1 MQKEALAPLADEMF
15 AAATGAFS
23 TLAGISASAGAVA
36 MDTAETSILVEA
48 EAVATLT
55 RLPASGVTFVTQFV
69 KADIGSV
76 VEMMLGTPGTGGE
89 MDAMQ
94 LSIVAE
100 TVAQIATAMG
110 ESLAAYTGTSAEG
123 VTSEVV
129 ADPAGFPAPPFTT
142 ATAPITVGDGLG
154 THIVLAFD
162 GLALSKIDLPSVA
175 ATFVEPPAAPVAP
188 PVPPTPAPAPAPVA
202 ASVSDDFEFSATTA
216 AFAGFEAAAPPAPP
230 TPPPAPTPSPSRQRP
245 QPEGQAAQFTPMTPT
260 VIRPA
265 APGQSNLDLV
275 HDVPLEI
282 SAVLGQTELS
292 LREVVAMQPGSVFE
306 LDKLSTEPIDLY
318 VNNILI
324 ARGEVVVVDDK
335 FAVKISELNPVVDRI

>member
-1 MQKEALAPLADEMF
+1 VEKESLQPLADEMF

-23 TLAGISASAGAVA
+23 TLAGISASAGAGT
-36 MDTAETSILVEA
+36 METAESSILIES
-48 EAVATLT
+48 EAVSTLT
-55 RLPASGVTFVTQFV
+55 RVPASGVSFVTRFV
-69 KADIGSV
+69 KADIGHV
-76 VEMMLGTPGTGGE
+76 VEMMLGTPGGGGE

-110 ESLAAYTGTSAEG
+110 EALAAFTGTASDG
-123 VTSEVV
+123 VTSEVISD
-129 ADPAGFPAPPFTT
+129 AAGFPAPPFTT
-142 ATAPITVGDGLG
+142 ATAPIMVGDGLA
-154 THIVLAFD
+154 TSIALFFD
-162 GLALSKIDLPSVA
+162 GLALSKLDLPAVA
-175 ATFVEPPAAPVAP
+175 APPPPAAAAAAAAP
-188 PVPPTPAPAPAPVA
+188 PPAPAAAPATEPAPAPLAAP
-202 ASVSDDFEFSATTA
+202 
-216 AFAGFEAAAPPAPP
+216 PPAPP
-230 TPPPAPTPSPSRQRP
+230 PSPSRQRP

-260 VIRPA
+260 AIRPA

-335 FAVKISELNPVVDRI
+335 FAVKISELNPVVDRV

>member
-1 MQKEALAPLADEMF
+1 LAQKDSLEPLATAMF

-23 TLAGISASAGAVA
+23 TLAGIGATAGAST
-36 MDTAETSILVEA
+36 MDSADGSIKVEPDV
-48 EAVATLT
+48 VATLT
-55 RLPASGVTFVTQFV
+55 RVPSTGVAFVTRFV
-69 KADIGSV
+69 KADIGNV
-76 VEMMLGTPGTGGE
+76 VALMLGTPGDDTE

-110 ESLAAYTGTSAEG
+110 EALASETGGSSDG
-123 VTSEVV
+123 VHSEVV
-129 ADPAGFPAPPFTT
+129 NDAAGFPVPPFTSF
-142 ATAPITVGDGLG
+142 TAPIAVGDALK
-154 THIVLAFD
+154 TSVTIDFD
-162 GLALSKIDLPSVA
+162 GLSLSKMDIKPQ
-175 ATFVEPPAAPVAP
+175 
-188 PVPPTPAPAPAPVA
+188 
-202 ASVSDDFEFSATTA
+202 
-216 AFAGFEAAAPPAPP
+216 AAAPASSPAADAAAAMAAAMAGAPSSIMPP
-230 TPPPAPTPSPSRQRP
+230 TVSPSRQRP
-245 QPEGQAAQFTPMTPT
+245 APEGQAAQFAPMQPT
-260 VIRPA
+260 GIRPA

-292 LREVVAMQPGSVFE
+292 LREVVAMVPGSVFE

>member
-1 MQKEALAPLADEMF
+1 LAQKDSLQPLAEAMF

-23 TLAGISASAGAVA
+23 TLAGIGATAGSASMESSDG
-36 MDTAETSILVEA
+36 SIKVES
-48 EAVATLT
+48 EVVATLT
-55 RLPASGVTFVTQFV
+55 RIPSGVAFVTRFA
-69 KADIGSV
+69 KADIGNV
-76 VEMMLGTPGTGGE
+76 VAMMLGTTSDDGE

-110 ESLAAYTGTSAEG
+110 EALAASISGSSDG
-123 VTSEVV
+123 VHSEVV
-129 ADPAGFPAPPFTT
+129 NDASGFPVPPFTSF
-142 ATAPITVGDGLG
+142 TAPISVGEGLE
-154 THIVLAFD
+154 TSVTIDFD
-162 GLALSKIDLPSVA
+162 GLSLSKMDIKPAPTA
-175 ATFVEPPAAPVAP
+175 AAFVAP
-188 PVPPTPAPAPAPVA
+188 SAPSA
-202 ASVSDDFEFSATTA
+202 AA
-216 AFAGFEAAAPPAPP
+216 AAAAAAPPPP
-230 TPPPAPTPSPSRQRP
+230 TVSPNRQRP
-245 QPEGQAAQFTPMTPT
+245 QPEGQAAQFASMQPT
-260 VIRPA
+260 GIRPA

-292 LREVVAMQPGSVFE
+292 LREVVAMVPGSVFE

>member
-1 MQKEALAPLADEMF
+1 LAPLADEMF

-23 TLAGISASAGAVA
+23 TLAGIGASAGAA
-36 MDTAETSILVEA
+36 QLGAAEGSILVEPD
-48 EAVATLT
+48 AVSTLT
-55 RLPASGVTFVTQFV
+55 RVPGSGVTFVARFV
-69 KADIGSV
+69 KGDIGKV
-76 VEMMLGTPGTGGE
+76 VEMMLGTPGDGGE

-110 ESLAAYTGTSAEG
+110 EALATRTGSSSEG
-123 VTSEVV
+123 VSSEVV
-129 ADPAGFPAPPFTT
+129 NEAGGFPVPPFTT
-142 ATAPITVGDGLG
+142 ATAAIAVGTALQ
-154 THIVLAFD
+154 TTIRLYFD
-162 GLALSKIDLPSVA
+162 GLALTKLDLRPSA
-175 ATFVEPPAAPVAP
+175 
-188 PVPPTPAPAPAPVA
+188 APAPA
-202 ASVSDDFEFSATTA
+202 ASVS
-216 AFAGFEAAAPPAPP
+216 AFADEPPAMDFSFAPEAPAAAADPAAQAAAALAAAQAAMTPAPL
-230 TPPPAPTPSPSRQRP
+230 APNRQRA
-245 QPEGQAAQFTPMTPT
+245 QPEGQAAQFTPMQPT
-260 VIRPA
+260 AIRPA
-265 APGQSNLDLV
+265 PPGQSNLDLV

>member
-1 MQKEALAPLADEMF
+1 MAQKDSLQPLAEAMF
-15 AAATGAFS
+15 GAATGAFS
-23 TLAGISASAGAVA
+23 TLAGIVATAGTSTMDSADG
-36 MDTAETSILVEA
+36 SIKVEPDV
-48 EAVATLT
+48 VATLT
-55 RLPASGVTFVTQFV
+55 KIPSTGVAFVTRFV

-76 VEMMLGTPGTGGE
+76 VALMLGTPGDDGE

-110 ESLAAYTGTSAEG
+110 EALAGQTGAGTDG
-123 VTSEVV
+123 VHSEVV
-129 ADPAGFPAPPFTT
+129 NDAAGFPVPPFTSF
-142 ATAPITVGDGLG
+142 TAPIAVGETLKTTVTID
-154 THIVLAFD
+154 FD
-162 GLALSKIDLPSVA
+162 GLALAKMDIKSGAAAPSPSA
-175 ATFVEPPAAPVAP
+175 PPPPAASAP
-188 PVPPTPAPAPAPVA
+188 
-202 ASVSDDFEFSATTA
+202 S
-216 AFAGFEAAAPPAPP
+216 G
-230 TPPPAPTPSPSRQRP
+230 PPPGGVSPSRSRP
-245 QPEGQAAQFTPMTPT
+245 QPEGQSAQFAPMQPT
-260 VIRPA
+260 GIRPA

>member
-1 MQKEALAPLADEMF
+1 LAQKDSLQPLAEAMF

-23 TLAGISASAGAVA
+23 TLAGIGATAGSPA
-36 MDTAETSILVEA
+36 METADGSIKVEPDV
-48 EAVATLT
+48 VATLT
-55 RLPASGVTFVTQFV
+55 RVPSTGAAFVTRFV

-76 VEMMLGTPGTGGE
+76 VAMMLGTPPGETE

-110 ESLAAYTGTSAEG
+110 EALATQTGGAGDG
-123 VTSEVV
+123 VHSEVV
-129 ADPAGFPAPPFTT
+129 NDATGFPVPPFTSF
-142 ATAPITVGDGLG
+142 TAPIAVGPTLNTSVTID
-154 THIVLAFD
+154 FD
-162 GLALSKIDLPSVA
+162 GLSLSKMDLKPQA
-175 ATFVEPPAAPVAP
+175 PAAAP
-188 PVPPTPAPAPAPVA
+188 AASAPEAPAPAPPPP
-202 ASVSDDFEFSATTA
+202 
-216 AFAGFEAAAPPAPP
+216 GFGAPPP
-230 TPPPAPTPSPSRQRP
+230 PSRQQRP
-245 QPEGQAAQFTPMTPT
+245 QPEGQAAQFAPMQPT
-260 VIRPA
+260 AIRPA

>member
-1 MQKEALAPLADEMF
+1 LVQKDSLQPLAVAMF

-23 TLAGISASAGAVA
+23 TLAGIGATAGSPSMDSAES
-36 MDTAETSILVEA
+36 SIKVEPDV
-48 EAVATLT
+48 VATLT
-55 RLPASGVTFVTQFV
+55 RVPAAGVSFVTRFV
-69 KADIGSV
+69 KADIGKV
-76 VEMMLGTPGTGGE
+76 VALMLGTPGDDTE

-110 ESLAAYTGTSAEG
+110 EALAGETGGSSDG
-123 VTSEVV
+123 VHSEVV
-129 ADPAGFPAPPFTT
+129 NDATGFPVPPFTSF
-142 ATAPITVGDGLG
+142 TAPISVGDSLQ
-154 THIVLAFD
+154 TSVTIDFD
-162 GLALSKIDLPSVA
+162 GLSLSKMDIQPQ
-175 ATFVEPPAAPVAP
+175 
-188 PVPPTPAPAPAPVA
+188 APAG
-202 ASVSDDFEFSATTA
+202 SGS
-216 AFAGFEAAAPPAPP
+216 AAADAAAAMAAAMAGPPPPAPP
-230 TPPPAPTPSPSRQRP
+230 PTVSASRQRP
-245 QPEGQAAQFTPMTPT
+245 APEGQAAQFAPMQPT
-260 VIRPA
+260 GIRAA

-292 LREVVAMQPGSVFE
+292 LREVVAMVPGSVFE

>member
-1 MQKEALAPLADEMF
+1 LAQKDSLQPLAGAMF

-23 TLAGISASAGAVA
+23 TLAGIGATAGDLEMESADG
-36 MDTAETSILVEA
+36 SIKVEPDV
-48 EAVATLT
+48 VATLT
-55 RLPASGVTFVTQFV
+55 RIPATSVAFVTRFV
-69 KADIGSV
+69 KADIGAV
-76 VEMMLGTPGTGGE
+76 VALMLGTPGDDAE

-110 ESLAAYTGTSAEG
+110 EALASETGASSDG
-123 VTSEVV
+123 VNSEVV
-129 ADPAGFPAPPFTT
+129 NDAGGFPVPPFTSF
-142 ATAPITVGDGLG
+142 TAPIAVGDSLK
-154 THIVLAFD
+154 TSVTIDFD
-162 GLALSKIDLPSVA
+162 ALSLAKMDIKPSA
-175 ATFVEPPAAPVAP
+175 PSAPAASSSASS
-188 PVPPTPAPAPAPVA
+188 A
-202 ASVSDDFEFSATTA
+202 ASD
-216 AFAGFEAAAPPAPP
+216 AAAAMAAAMAGPPSSV
-230 TPPPAPTPSPSRQRP
+230 SPSRQRP
-245 QPEGQAAQFTPMTPT
+245 APEGQAAQFAPMQPT
-260 VIRPA
+260 GIRPA

-292 LREVVAMQPGSVFE
+292 LREVVAMVPGSVFE

>member
-1 MQKEALAPLADEMF
+1 LAQKDSLQPLAEAMF

-23 TLAGISASAGAVA
+23 TLAGIGATAGDPTMDSADG
-36 MDTAETSILVEA
+36 SIKIDPDV
-48 EAVATLT
+48 VATLT
-55 RLPASGVTFVTQFV
+55 RIPSASVAFVTRFV
-69 KADIGSV
+69 KADIGAV
-76 VEMMLGTPGTGGE
+76 VALMLGTPGDDAE

-110 ESLAAYTGTSAEG
+110 EALAVEIGGAGDG
-123 VTSEVV
+123 VHSEVV
-129 ADPAGFPAPPFTT
+129 NDAGGFPVPPFTSF
-142 ATAPITVGDGLG
+142 TAPIAVGDALQ
-154 THIVLAFD
+154 TAVTIDFD
-162 GLALSKIDLPSVA
+162 GLSLSKMDLK
-175 ATFVEPPAAPVAP
+175 PASA
-188 PVPPTPAPAPAPVA
+188 PAPAPAPPPA
-202 ASVSDDFEFSATTA
+202 ASSASA
-216 AFAGFEAAAPPAPP
+216 DAAAAMAAAMAG
-230 TPPPAPTPSPSRQRP
+230 PPPSVSASRQRP
-245 QPEGQAAQFTPMTPT
+245 APEGQAAQFAPMQPT
-260 VIRPA
+260 GIRPA

-292 LREVVAMQPGSVFE
+292 LREVVAMVPGSVFE

>member
-1 MQKEALAPLADEMF
+1 LQPLADEMF

-23 TLAGISASAGAVA
+23 TLAGISASAGAGTVE
-36 MDTAETSILVEA
+36 TADGSILIEP

-55 RLPASGVTFVTQFV
+55 QIPASGVNFVTRFV
-69 KADIGSV
+69 KADIGHV
-76 VEMMLGTPGTGGE
+76 VELMLGTPGDAGGE

-110 ESLAAYTGTSAEG
+110 EALASSTGTSSDG
-123 VTSEVV
+123 VHSEVV
-129 ADPAGFPAPPFTT
+129 SEAAGFPAPPFTT
-142 ATAPITVGDGLG
+142 VTAPISVGDGLR
-154 THIVLAFD
+154 TAITLYFD
-162 GLALSKIDLPSVA
+162 GLALSKIDLPASSA
-175 ATFVEPPAAPVAP
+175 AAAGFGS
-188 PVPPTPAPAPAPVA
+188 APAGPSA
-202 ASVSDDFEFSATTA
+202 AELA
-216 AFAGFEAAAPPAPP
+216 AAQAMAAAQAAPP
-230 TPPPAPTPSPSRQRP
+230 PSMARRERP
-245 QPEGQAAQFTPMTPT
+245 QPEGQAAQFTPMSPT
-260 VIRPA
+260 AIRPA

-335 FAVKISELNPVVDRI
+335 FAVKISELNPVVERL

>member
-1 MQKEALAPLADEMF
+1 LAQKDSLQPLAQAMF

-23 TLAGISASAGAVA
+23 TLAGIAATAGAPA
-36 MDTAETSILVEA
+36 MDSADGSIKVEPDV
-48 EAVATLT
+48 VATLT
-55 RLPASGVTFVTQFV
+55 RVPATGVAFVTRFV

-76 VEMMLGTPGTGGE
+76 VAMMLGTPGDDSE

-110 ESLAAYTGTSAEG
+110 EALAGETGESGDG
-123 VTSEVV
+123 VHSEVIND
-129 ADPAGFPAPPFTT
+129 AAGFPVPPFTSF
-142 ATAPITVGDGLG
+142 TAPISVGDALQ
-154 THIVLAFD
+154 TSVTIDFD
-162 GLALSKIDLPSVA
+162 GLSLTKMDIKPQA
-175 ATFVEPPAAPVAP
+175 AAAA
-188 PVPPTPAPAPAPVA
+188 APAPAAVSSAASDAAAAMVA
-202 ASVSDDFEFSATTA
+202 AM
-216 AFAGFEAAAPPAPP
+216 AGPPPP
-230 TPPPAPTPSPSRQRP
+230 TVSPSRQRP
-245 QPEGQAAQFTPMTPT
+245 APEGQAAQFAPMQPT
-260 VIRPA
+260 GIRPA

-292 LREVVAMQPGSVFE
+292 LREVVAMVPGSVFE

>member
-1 MQKEALAPLADEMF
+1 LQPLAVAMF

-23 TLAGISASAGAVA
+23 TLAGIAATAGSPSMDSADG
-36 MDTAETSILVEA
+36 SIKVEPDV
-48 EAVATLT
+48 VATLT
-55 RLPASGVTFVTQFV
+55 RVPSSGVSFVTRFV
-69 KADIGSV
+69 KADIGNV
-76 VEMMLGTPGTGGE
+76 VALMLGTPGDDSE

-110 ESLAAYTGTSAEG
+110 EALAAETGGSSEG
-123 VTSEVV
+123 VHSEVV
-129 ADPAGFPAPPFTT
+129 NDAAGFPVPPFTSF
-142 ATAPITVGDGLG
+142 TAPISVGDSLQSSV
-154 THIVLAFD
+154 TIDFD
-162 GLALSKIDLPSVA
+162 GLSLTKMDLKPQAS
-175 ATFVEPPAAPVAP
+175 PAASSGSSASADAAAAMAAAMAGP
-188 PVPPTPAPAPAPVA
+188 P
-202 ASVSDDFEFSATTA
+202 SATI
-216 AFAGFEAAAPPAPP
+216 
-230 TPPPAPTPSPSRQRP
+230 SPNRQRP
-245 QPEGQAAQFTPMTPT
+245 TPEGQAAQFAPMQPT
-260 VIRPA
+260 GIRPA

-292 LREVVAMQPGSVFE
+292 LREVVAMVPGSVFE

>member
-1 MQKEALAPLADEMF
+1 LAQKDSLQPLAGAMF

-23 TLAGISASAGAVA
+23 TLAGIGAVA
-36 MDTAETSILVEA
+36 GDPEMESADGSIKVEPDV
-48 EAVATLT
+48 VATLT
-55 RLPASGVTFVTQFV
+55 RIPSTSVAFVTRFV
-69 KADIGSV
+69 KADIGAV
-76 VEMMLGTPGTGGE
+76 VALMLGTPGDDAE

-110 ESLAAYTGTSAEG
+110 EALAGETGASSDG

-129 ADPAGFPAPPFTT
+129 NDAGGFPVPPFTSF
-142 ATAPITVGDGLG
+142 TAPISVGDSLK
-154 THIVLAFD
+154 TSVTIDFD
-162 GLALSKIDLPSVA
+162 GLSLSKMDIKPSA
-175 ATFVEPPAAPVAP
+175 PSAPAAP
-188 PVPPTPAPAPAPVA
+188 
-202 ASVSDDFEFSATTA
+202 SGSN
-216 AFAGFEAAAPPAPP
+216 AAADAAAAMAAAMAGPPS
-230 TPPPAPTPSPSRQRP
+230 TVSPNRQRP
-245 QPEGQAAQFTPMTPT
+245 APEGQAAQFAPMQPT
-260 VIRPA
+260 GIRPA

-292 LREVVAMQPGSVFE
+292 LREVVAMVPGSVFE

>member
-1 MQKEALAPLADEMF
+1 MAQKDSLQPLAGAMF

-23 TLAGISASAGAVA
+23 TLAGIGATAGDPEMESADG
-36 MDTAETSILVEA
+36 SIKVEPDV
-48 EAVATLT
+48 VATLT
-55 RLPASGVTFVTQFV
+55 RIPSSGVAFVTRFV
-69 KADIGSV
+69 KADIGAV
-76 VEMMLGTPGTGGE
+76 VALMLGTPGDDAE

-110 ESLAAYTGTSAEG
+110 EALASETGASSDG
-123 VTSEVV
+123 VSSEVV
-129 ADPAGFPAPPFTT
+129 NDAGGFPVPPFTSF
-142 ATAPITVGDGLG
+142 TAPISVGDSLK
-154 THIVLAFD
+154 TSVTIDFD
-162 GLALSKIDLPSVA
+162 ALSLAKMDIKPSA
-175 ATFVEPPAAPVAP
+175 PSAPAASSSASS
-188 PVPPTPAPAPAPVA
+188 A
-202 ASVSDDFEFSATTA
+202 ASD
-216 AFAGFEAAAPPAPP
+216 AAAAMAAAMAGPPSSV
-230 TPPPAPTPSPSRQRP
+230 SPSRQRP
-245 QPEGQAAQFTPMTPT
+245 APEGQAAQFAPMQPT
-260 VIRPA
+260 GIRPA

-292 LREVVAMQPGSVFE
+292 LREVVAMVPGSVFE

>member
-1 MQKEALAPLADEMF
+1 MAQTDSLQPLAEAMF
-15 AAATGAFS
+15 GAATGAFS
-23 TLAGISASAGAVA
+23 TLAGIGATAGSAEMESTDG
-36 MDTAETSILVEA
+36 SIKVEP
-48 EAVATLT
+48 EIVATLT
-55 RLPASGVTFVTQFV
+55 KIPSSGAAFVTRFV

-76 VEMMLGTPGTGGE
+76 VALMLGTPGDDGE

-110 ESLAAYTGTSAEG
+110 EALATQTGVSGDG
-123 VTSEVV
+123 VHSEVV
-129 ADPAGFPAPPFTT
+129 NDAAGFPVPPFTSFSASFAVGESLNT
-142 ATAPITVGDGLG
+142 TVTID
-154 THIVLAFD
+154 FD
-162 GLALSKIDLPSVA
+162 GLTLSKMDIKSPG
-175 ATFVEPPAAPVAP
+175 
-188 PVPPTPAPAPAPVA
+188 APAPAQ
-202 ASVSDDFEFSATTA
+202 
-216 AFAGFEAAAPPAPP
+216 AAPMAPPSAPSAPP
-230 TPPPAPTPSPSRQRP
+230 TPPPSASPSRQRA
-245 QPEGQAAQFTPMTPT
+245 QPEGQSAQFAPMQPT
-260 VIRPA
+260 GIRPA

>member
-1 MQKEALAPLADEMF
+1 MAQKDSLQQLAEAMF

-23 TLAGISASAGAVA
+23 TLAGIGATAGAFT
-36 MDTAETSILVEA
+36 MDNADGSIKVEPDV
-48 EAVATLT
+48 VATLT
-55 RLPASGVTFVTQFV
+55 RVPSTGVAFVTRFV
-69 KADIGSV
+69 KADIGNV
-76 VEMMLGTPGTGGE
+76 VAMMLGTPGDDAE

-110 ESLAAYTGTSAEG
+110 EALAGETGGTTDG
-123 VTSEVV
+123 VHSEVV
-129 ADPAGFPAPPFTT
+129 NDAAGFPVPPFTSF
-142 ATAPITVGDGLG
+142 TAPISVGDGLQ
-154 THIVLAFD
+154 TSVTIDFD
-162 GLALSKIDLPSVA
+162 GLSLTKMDIKPQ
-175 ATFVEPPAAPVAP
+175 
-188 PVPPTPAPAPAPVA
+188 A
-202 ASVSDDFEFSATTA
+202 ASKPASS
-216 AFAGFEAAAPPAPP
+216 GNSAAADAAAAMAAAMAGPPSS
-230 TPPPAPTPSPSRQRP
+230 TVSPSRQRP
-245 QPEGQAAQFTPMTPT
+245 APEGQAAQFAPMQPT
-260 VIRPA
+260 GIRPA

-292 LREVVAMQPGSVFE
+292 LREVVAMVPGSVFE

>member
-1 MQKEALAPLADEMF
+1 
-15 AAATGAFS
+15 
-23 TLAGISASAGAVA
+23 
-36 MDTAETSILVEA
+36 
-48 EAVATLT
+48 VATLT
-55 RLPASGVTFVTQFV
+55 RLPAASVSFVTRFV
-69 KADIGSV
+69 KADIGNV
-76 VEMMLGTPGTGGE
+76 VAMMLGTPGDDAE

-110 ESLAAYTGTSAEG
+110 EALAGELGIAGDG
-123 VTSEVV
+123 VSSEVV
-129 ADPAGFPAPPFTT
+129 NDAAGFPVPPFTSF
-142 ATAPITVGDGLG
+142 TAPISVGEGLQ
-154 THIVLAFD
+154 TSLTIDFD
-162 GLALSKIDLPSVA
+162 GLSLAKMDIK
-175 ATFVEPPAAPVAP
+175 PAAA
-188 PVPPTPAPAPAPVA
+188 A
-202 ASVSDDFEFSATTA
+202 ASAPEQMT
-216 AFAGFEAAAPPAPP
+216 GAAAAAAAMAAAMADPK
-230 TPPPAPTPSPSRQRP
+230 PSPPSARSQRP
-245 QPEGQAAQFTPMTPT
+245 TPEGQAAQFAPMQPT
-260 VIRPA
+260 GIRPA

-292 LREVVAMQPGSVFE
+292 LREVVAMVPGSVFE

>member
-1 MQKEALAPLADEMF
+1 LAQKDSLQPLAEAMF

-23 TLAGISASAGAVA
+23 TLAGIGATAGAPTTESS
-36 MDTAETSILVEA
+36 DGSIKVEPDV
-48 EAVATLT
+48 VATLT
-55 RLPASGVTFVTQFV
+55 KVPASGVAFVTRFV
-69 KADIGSV
+69 KADIGGV
-76 VEMMLGTPGTGGE
+76 VAMMLGTPAGETE

-110 ESLAAYTGTSAEG
+110 EALATQTGASTEG
-123 VTSEVV
+123 VHSEVV
-129 ADPAGFPAPPFTT
+129 NDAAGFPVPPFTSF
-142 ATAPITVGDGLG
+142 TAPIAVGPTLNTSVTID
-154 THIVLAFD
+154 FD
-162 GLALSKIDLPSVA
+162 GLSLSKMDVKPQAAAAAPS
-175 ATFVEPPAAPVAP
+175 TPEPAPVAP
-188 PVPPTPAPAPAPVA
+188 PP
-202 ASVSDDFEFSATTA
+202 
-216 AFAGFEAAAPPAPP
+216 GFGAPP
-230 TPPPAPTPSPSRQRP
+230 PSSRQQRP
-245 QPEGQAAQFTPMTPT
+245 QPEGQAAQFAPMQPT
-260 VIRPA
+260 TIRPA